1 MSLAELRYE
10 FIRTPLEEPLL
21 RLRYAFGWIERLRHP
36 ELGEIHHEDAR
47 IARVVDRVLDES
59 SSCIDIGCHYGA
71 MLSRFCRRAPRGRH
85 VAFEVVPHKIR
96 FLRRKF
102 PDVEVRQLALSDR
115 AGQTRFFVCS
125 HLSGFS
131 SLARPY
137 RRKAEEITVE
147 TARLDDVLPADRRV
161 DFVKLDVEGAELLV
175 LRGAAA
181 TLARCR
187 PILVFDLYDFVT
199 GLEGYSVFTLK
210 AFLDGGGP
218 IDRDGFTSACTRY
231 PFTAFNWVAAPAGRA
246 GVS

>member
-1 MSLAELRYE
+1 
-10 FIRTPLEEPLL
+10 
-21 RLRYAFGWIERLRHP
+21 
-36 ELGEIHHEDAR
+36 
-47 IARVVDRVLDES
+47 
-59 SSCIDIGCHYGA
+59 
-71 MLSRFCRRAPRGRH
+71 

-187 PILVFDLYDFVT
+187 PILVFECGPGGPRSFGYAAEDLYDFVT